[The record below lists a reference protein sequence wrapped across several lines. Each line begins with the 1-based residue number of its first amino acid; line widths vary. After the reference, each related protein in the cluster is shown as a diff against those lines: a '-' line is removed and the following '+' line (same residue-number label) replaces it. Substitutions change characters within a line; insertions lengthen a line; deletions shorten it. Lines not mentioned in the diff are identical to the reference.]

1 MLTSSDG
8 LFSTRR
14 LTSEMKEK
22 PGKLTGDN
30 IALGESPFGQAGY
43 VDEKLMN
50 ALSST
55 VNSFVVG
62 GQCGLF
68 EYLQDLDN
76 SRLVAVL
83 NVVQSRRDVYKEEED
98 KEDLLR
104 QKRCKENKLE
114 SNMAR
119 LMSKLEEKY
128 QLRA

>member
-1 MLTSSDG
+1 
-8 LFSTRR
+8 
-14 LTSEMKEK
+14 MKEK
-22 PGKLTGDN
+22 LGKLTGDN

-83 NVVQSRRDVYKEEED
+83 NVVKSRRDAYKEED
-98 KEDLLR
+98 KEALLR

-114 SNMAR
+114 SNIAR
-119 LMSKLEEKY
+119 LMSRLEEKY
-128 QLRA
+128 KLRASLQCTQSVKTV

>member
-1 MLTSSDG
+1 
-8 LFSTRR
+8 
-14 LTSEMKEK
+14 
-22 PGKLTGDN
+22 
-30 IALGESPFGQAGY
+30 
-43 VDEKLMN
+43 MN
-50 ALSST
+50 AQSST
-55 VNSFVVG
+55 VNGFVVG

-83 NVVQSRRDVYKEEED
+83 NVVQSRRDVYKEEEED
-98 KEDLLR
+98 KEGLLR